1 MKVMK
6 TYHSSKEWPNHSNGL
21 DITALCVMRNL
32 KDKNATNLTLWFPN
46 KKQGLKKKQARTKL
60 IWTCNGFEPL
70 CVGGWRIS
78 ANWIYANNITLHP
91 NSSLKIC
98 RSWAKFSQNCQNMCE
113 FGWNSTD
120 FSLFAEGC
128 LYYVEKSENVWL
140 HQCSLKMYYGSNVYY
155 FESWWTIISSAELR
169 CGAPGKGSRSDLLR
183 ESGWWGHR
191 KHKNTLDMHFDAPD
205 QVQRFFGIILTLLS
219 TTFKTFDTGFFPRNF
234 NFTYDKG
241 NLYFKNHMYTS
252 SPNLA
257 A

>member
-1 MKVMK
+1 MCFCIGSGCVSQVAHIFQQLRHTKFNLKLYTYIKAKWQVTGDNNKELLFYTEVLTQHMKVMK

-46 KKQGLKKKQARTKL
+46 EAGFKEKSKKTLMFQQARPKL
-60 IWTCNGFEPL
+60 IWTYKGLFKPL
-70 CVGGWRIS
+70 CMGGWTIF

-128 LYYVEKSENVWL
+128 LY
-140 HQCSLKMYYGSNVYY
+140 
-155 FESWWTIISSAELR
+155 
-169 CGAPGKGSRSDLLR
+169 
-183 ESGWWGHR
+183 
-191 KHKNTLDMHFDAPD
+191 
-205 QVQRFFGIILTLLS
+205 
-219 TTFKTFDTGFFPRNF
+219 
-234 NFTYDKG
+234 
-241 NLYFKNHMYTS
+241 
-252 SPNLA
+252 
-257 A
+257 